1 MKHDIQSFASAY
13 AAANGKRAVD
23 TFALA
28 DALAAQFG
36 EMSRED
42 FCRLVDQCEDAINA
56 LTGYVS
62 PFADLTEAP
71 NAWSPF

>member
-1 MKHDIQSFASAY
+1 MTRDLQSFVTKY

-28 DALAAQFG
+28 DALAAEFG
-36 EMSRED
+36 ETSREE
-42 FCRLVDQCEDAINA
+42 FCKLVQDCEDAINA

-62 PFADLTEAP
+62 PFAHLTDAP
-71 NAWSPF
+71 NAWSPV

>member
-1 MKHDIQSFASAY
+1 MTHKFITDY
-13 AAANGKRAVD
+13 AARNGNRAID

-28 DALAAQFG
+28 DAIAAEFG

-42 FCRLVDQCEDAINA
+42 FYHLVNKCANEINA

-62 PFADLTEAP
+62 PFAHLTEAP
-71 NAWSPF
+71 NAWAPF

>member
-1 MKHDIQSFASAY
+1 MKYDIQSFASTY
-13 AAANGKRAVD
+13 AAANGKRGVD

-28 DALAAQFG
+28 DALAAEFG

-42 FCRLVDQCEDAINA
+42 FCRLVNQCEDAINA

-71 NAWSPF
+71 NAWSPV